1 MLQKSLQSWEIC
13 QVSILVLILV
23 FHNLNKNRQNG
34 EIIYFILE
42 SILCYVVDYQG
53 EKDSFCFG
61 CFFLILAAV
70 SPFNAIIWGLQLYL

>member
-1 MLQKSLQSWEIC
+1 M
-13 QVSILVLILV
+13 LILV

-34 EIIYFILE
+34 EIIYFIPE

-61 CFFLILAAV
+61 CFFFNI
-70 SPFNAIIWGLQLYL
+70 SSSKPF

>member
-61 CFFLILAAV
+61 WFFFNI
-70 SPFNAIIWGLQLYL
+70 SSSKPF